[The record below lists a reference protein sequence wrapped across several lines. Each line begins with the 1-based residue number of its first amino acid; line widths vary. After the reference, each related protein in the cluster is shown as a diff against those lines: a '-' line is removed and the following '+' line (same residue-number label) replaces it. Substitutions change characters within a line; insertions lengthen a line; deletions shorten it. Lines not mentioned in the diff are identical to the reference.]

1 MSTRHVIKSTISNA
15 AWRGVEQPEK
25 ANVIVPRQVRER
37 APCGISNQS
46 RAETRRGQSEKRI
59 TLALALEWSGGGAFL
74 DCVGI
79 GFDRVLGDMYFQ
91 CAM

>member
-1 MSTRHVIKSTISNA
+1 MWNFKS
-15 AWRGVEQPEK
+15 VES
-25 ANVIVPRQVRER
+25 
-37 APCGISNQS
+37 GD
-46 RAETRRGQSEKRI
+46 AESSKRKERI
-59 TLALALEWSGGGAFL
+59 TLALEWSGGGAFL